1 MILSSVHLKNFRLHK
16 DITINFSDGINYIV
30 GGNGQGKTT
39 ILESIYYLCTT
50 KSNFSRSDSEVI
62 SFKESEFEIKGLFRD
77 RTENRIMITY
87 SFEENKKNYF
97 QDNKIIN
104 RAADVIGKFPV
115 VLLTPEDHSITQG
128 SPSERRKLVDSILS
142 QASETYLK
150 TLLDYNRIL
159 KHRSSLLSQFRENKR
174 SYNSNEFDSWTE
186 KLIDVGTRL
195 IESRIKFTE
204 TFNSFIKDSYY
215 RIMEEKEIPSMVYS
229 YLDDSFDTNIKN
241 NFEKTLLLKKE
252 EELRRATNIVGPH
265 KDDFKMEING
275 INLKTFG
282 SQGQHK
288 TFQTVLRFAQ
298 FFYLKETTG
307 KTPIFLLDDVFGEL
321 DSNRAKR
328 ISEYLGDVGQA
339 FITLTDFA
347 NFSFLKKKE
356 NDLLIRLEKGE
367 IAYA

>member
-204 TFNSFIKDSYY
+204 TFN
-215 RIMEEKEIPSMVYS
+215 
-229 YLDDSFDTNIKN
+229 
-241 NFEKTLLLKKE
+241 
-252 EELRRATNIVGPH
+252 
-265 KDDFKMEING
+265 
-275 INLKTFG
+275 
-282 SQGQHK
+282 
-288 TFQTVLRFAQ
+288 
-298 FFYLKETTG
+298 
-307 KTPIFLLDDVFGEL
+307 
-321 DSNRAKR
+321 
-328 ISEYLGDVGQA
+328 
-339 FITLTDFA
+339 
-347 NFSFLKKKE
+347 
-356 NDLLIRLEKGE
+356 
-367 IAYA
+367 